1 MAVGMRRL
9 REGDVISVKRL
20 GVNPRRLRWGLLAC
34 ALLLTAIVVGYLSYG
49 RYRIRQVEQSIVE
62 KARKSLAQISENVTY
77 SHSNDDKTMY
87 TIHAAKVT
95 PLGDN
100 KYSLHEVV
108 LTLYGRTPG
117 EVDYVRGADFEYDE
131 KEGVVK
137 ALGEVDMEL
146 QPPQSVVGTG
156 RSSAA
161 MAKDGKAADVIHVR
175 TRGLVYIRKLG
186 VAATDQQVDFD
197 YGAIHG
203 SSLGAEFY
211 NGENILHLLAD
222 VRMEGVTHGAPM
234 VMTADKADIDRT
246 ANVAAFVHPVVSSQG
261 RSARADHAVAYLRH
275 DSSLERLEATGSVM
289 LAQGTRQVNAARLD
303 ATMGATSIP
312 EHAKFSG
319 GVKLTD
325 TSALRPMQG
334 SATEMETAFNGKG
347 ELTSL
352 VAQGNASMAM
362 VDHSAGTG
370 LRRQMSGDRVLVSL
384 LPGAV
389 RGHGTKGG
397 SSLSEI
403 HAMGRAQAQGDS
415 LSAAT
420 KTAPAQL
427 KTTHIEG
434 DDLLAKFE
442 AGAGGQSQ
450 LRTMDA
456 RGHTLLQQNS
466 ADGAEENSAGD
477 TLAVVFAAN
486 AASSNS
492 GSRNFGGARIA
503 SAVQSG
509 HVTIRNRAA
518 KKPGAN
524 AEPQVMTA
532 SANRANY
539 DGAANKLTLAGSAH
553 LSDETTEL
561 AAASVVMD
569 ETTGDAEARGS
580 VSATMQSKQPT
591 TGAASTQPPAH
602 VLAASARLSRNTKLL
617 EFQGTDA
624 QPARLWQGA
633 SQVDAASLLLDGDRH
648 TLAARPANADAL
660 IHAVFA
666 GATAQP
672 TTNSSNRNAPKP
684 GDVVRVASQKMD
696 YADLQREA
704 RFAGAVRIDGLTGDV
719 RGQRAV
725 VLLNA
730 AKNDATRAATAT
742 PFGGTT
748 GSIDRVVIT
757 GDVQLQQPGRQGT
770 GESLVYTAAS
780 NNYVLTGTT
789 ARPPKITD
797 AQQGTVT
804 GTTLVFADSGS
815 TIIVA
820 GTPASSKGSGTRVR
834 TETEVRNDSKK

>member
-1 MAVGMRRL
+1 
-9 REGDVISVKRL
+9 
-20 GVNPRRLRWGLLAC
+20 LLAC

-62 KARKSLAQISENVTY
+62 KARKGLAQISENVTY

-87 TIHAAKVT
+87 TIHAAKVV
-95 PLGDN
+95 PLGKD
-100 KYSLHEVV
+100 KYSLHDVV

-146 QPPQSVVGTG
+146 QPPQSVAASG
-156 RSSAA
+156 RPVAA
-161 MAKDGKAADVIHVR
+161 TKDGKAADIIHVR

-186 VAATDQQVDFD
+186 VAATDQQVDFE
-197 YGAIHG
+197 YGAMHG

-222 VRMEGVTHGAPM
+222 VRMEGVTHGAP
-234 VMTADKADIDRT
+234 VAMTADKADIDRT
-246 ANVAAFVHPVVSSQG
+246 ANVAAFVHPVVSSQR

-275 DSSLERLEATGSVM
+275 DSSLERLEATGNVM

-319 GVKLTD
+319 GVKLMD

-334 SATEMETAFNGKG
+334 SATEMETVFNGKS

-362 VDHSAGTG
+362 VDHSAGAG
-370 LRRQMSGDRVLVSL
+370 LRRQMSGDRILVSL
-384 LPGAV
+384 VPGTG
-389 RGHGTKGG
+389 RGRGTKGG
-397 SSLSEI
+397 SRLSEI
-403 HAMGRAQAQGDS
+403 HAMGRAEAQGDS
-415 LSAAT
+415 LTAAT
-420 KTAPAQL
+420 KAVPAQL

-466 ADGAEENSAGD
+466 ADGTEEKSAGD

-486 AASSNS
+486 AVSTNS
-492 GSRNFGGARIA
+492 GNKNFGGARIA
-503 SAVQSG
+503 TAAQSG
-509 HVTIRNRAA
+509 HVTIRSRAA
-518 KKPGAN
+518 KKPGTN
-524 AEPQVMTA
+524 VGPQVMTA
-532 SANRANY
+532 SADRANY
-539 DGAANKLTLAGSAH
+539 DGAANKLILAGSAH

-561 AAASVVMD
+561 TAASVVMD
-569 ETTGDAEARGS
+569 QATGDAEARGG
-580 VSATMQSKQPT
+580 VSATMQSKQST

-617 EFQGTDA
+617 EFRGTDA

-633 SQVDAASLLLDGDRH
+633 SQVEAANLLLDGDRH
-648 TLAARPANADAL
+648 TLSARPAVAGAL

-666 GATAQP
+666 GSGAQP
-672 TTNSSNRNAPKP
+672 QSGANRAVQKAGN
-684 GDVVRVASQKMD
+684 VVRVASQKMD

-704 RFAGAVRIDGLTGDV
+704 TFAGTVRIDGLTGDV

-730 AKNDATRAATAT
+730 AKNDALRAATAT

-834 TETEVRNDSKK
+834 TETEVRNDGKK